1 MKILKIVIKGEY
13 FDEIAAKTKKIE
25 YREMSPFWQSSLYDA
40 TGKKRAKDL
49 IEFINGY
56 NKNARRMEVKYEGF
70 KIKGGK
76 FNILLGGIL
85 SIKAA
90 V

>member
-1 MKILKIVIKGEY
+1 
-13 FDEIAAKTKKIE
+13 
-25 YREMSPFWQSSLYDA
+25 
-40 TGKKRAKDL
+40 
-49 IEFINGY
+49 
-56 NKNARRMEVKYEGF
+56 MEVKYEGF